1 MYKIDL
7 LSIIRTNRNPPPTP
21 YTNIIHSQAQV
32 PEAEGRYKAVA
43 ASLWPIAA
51 IADAELLYIC
61 MKKTCYEYEGNG
73 GSQ

>member
-1 MYKIDL
+1 MQLNTVTSSHCHWAKQH
-7 LSIIRTNRNPPPTP
+7 
-21 YTNIIHSQAQV
+21 HSQV
-32 PEAEGRYKAVA
+32 PKGRYKGVA

-51 IADAELLYIC
+51 VAGVELLYIC